1 MTSPSS
7 KERRSGL
14 PAGPALHVQ
23 QVVTWVRRHP
33 VATALA
39 VALAA
44 LLVLVLLWDW
54 NWFRGPVE
62 RQVEART
69 GRTFDIGGDLDVDLG
84 RVTRIRAADLRLGN
98 EAWSKRDTMA
108 STDLLEFTVDIPA
121 LLTGHLRLPELRLT
135 APEVWLE
142 TGDDPGGNWTFGD
155 GDGPGPDLGGIW
167 INDGRLHFQDAGNNT
182 RIDLAVVSRRSRR
195 GGNAPVCIAGDGL
208 WKGEPFDIQG
218 FTESPLEL
226 RDSQRPYRIDLHA
239 QAGPTRAHARGTL
252 VNPFRF
258 RDFDLQLRLAGR
270 DLADLYPLIG
280 IATPNTPPYDLDGRL
295 RRDGPLWTYDDFAGD
310 VGDSDL
316 AGTASVDTAGAR
328 PFLRADLRSQ
338 HLDFDDLAGFV
349 GGAPQ
354 TGAGE
359 TGNAD
364 MTAANQATRARGR
377 VLPDTPYELDK
388 LRAMDADVRLRAATL
403 DAPGWPLQD
412 MDAHLLL
419 EDGLLRLDPLNFGVA
434 DGDIRS
440 TIQMDARQT
449 TIHTRADIT
458 ARGLTLAKLLP
469 TVELARDAVGE
480 VGGRVTLSGQGN
492 SIADM
497 LGTGNGDIA
506 IGMGAGRISNLL
518 MEFAGLDLAEIIKFK
533 LTDDRQIPVRCAFG
547 DFGVNNGVMQTRA
560 LAFDT
565 TDTLLVGS
573 GTISLREERL
583 DLLIRPRPKDRSLL
597 SLRSPL
603 VVTGSF
609 AEPDIRPDFKRLGLR
624 GAVALTLAS
633 IAPPAALLATL
644 ELGPG
649 ENAAC
654 GGQYAE

>member
-1 MTSPSS
+1 MSSPSRP
-7 KERRSGL
+7 E
-14 PAGPALHVQ
+14 PQAGPRAGLALHVQ
-23 QVVTWVRRHP
+23 RAGTSIRAHP
-33 VATALA
+33 VLTALGVAVAALA
-39 VALAA
+39 VLI
-44 LLVLVLLWDW
+44 VLWDW

-69 GRTFDIGGDLDVDLG
+69 GRSFDIAGDLDVDLG
-84 RVTRIRAADLRLGN
+84 RITTIRAADLALGN
-98 EAWSKRDTMA
+98 PEWSKRDRMA
-108 STDLLEFTVDIPA
+108 TTDLLEFSVDLAA
-121 LLTGHLRLPELRLT
+121 LLTGNVRLSELKLT
-135 APEVWLE
+135 APEVWFE
-142 TGDDPGGNWTFGD
+142 TGEEPGGNWTFGD
-155 GDGPGPDLGGIW
+155 GDGPGPDLGDIW
-167 INDGRLHFQDAGNNT
+167 IDDGRLHFQDAANDT
-182 RIDLAVVSRRSRR
+182 RIDVAVVSRRSRR
-195 GGNAPVCIAGDGL
+195 GGNAPVGIAGDGV

-226 RDSQRPYRIDLHA
+226 RDSERPYRINLHA
-239 QAGPTRAHARGTL
+239 EAGATRAHARGAL

-258 RDFDLQLRLAGR
+258 RDFDLQLELAGR

-280 IATPNTPPYDLDGRL
+280 IATPNTPPYTLDGRL
-295 RRDGPLWTYDDFAGD
+295 RRDGRVWTYNDFSGQ

-316 AGTASVDTAGAR
+316 AGTASVDTSGER

-354 TGAGE
+354 SGAGE
-359 TGNAD
+359 TGNPEL
-364 MTAANQATRARGR
+364 TAANRDTRARGR

-403 DAPGWPLQD
+403 EAPGWPLQD
-412 MDAHLLL
+412 MDAHLFL
-419 EDGLLRLDPLNFGVA
+419 EGGQLRLDPLNFGVA

-440 TIQMDARQT
+440 IIQMDARED
-449 TIHTRADIT
+449 TIRTRADIN

-469 TVELARDAVGE
+469 TVELARDAVGK
-480 VGGRVTLSGQGN
+480 VGGRVTLAGHGN
-492 SIADM
+492 SVAGM
-497 LGTGNGDIA
+497 LGTSSGDVA
-506 IGMGAGRISNLL
+506 IGMGSGRISNLL

-533 LTDDRQIPVRCAFG
+533 LTEDRQIPVRCAFG
-547 DFGVNNGVMQTRA
+547 DFGVKNGVMQSRA

-565 TDTLLVGS
+565 TDTILVGS
-573 GTISLREERL
+573 GTISLRDERL

-609 AEPDIRPDFKRLGLR
+609 ADPSIRPDFKRLGLR
-624 GAVALTLAS
+624 GAVALTLAT
-633 IAPPAALLATL
+633 IAPPAGLLATL

-649 ENAAC
+649 ENAEC